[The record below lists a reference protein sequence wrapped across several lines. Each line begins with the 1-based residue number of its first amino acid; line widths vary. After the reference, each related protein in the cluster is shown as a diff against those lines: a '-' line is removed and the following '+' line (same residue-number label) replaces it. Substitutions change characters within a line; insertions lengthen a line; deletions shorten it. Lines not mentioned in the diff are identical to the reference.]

1 MKPLHGWRVPSTK
14 LFQISNPSLLTH
26 SAHWRCAFFAFAY
39 GYGARQTILAL
50 RRNGTKR
57 VVYKP

>member
-26 SAHWRCAFFAFAY
+26 SALRRCAFFAFAY

-50 RRNGTKR
+50 LRNRTKR

>member
-26 SAHWRCAFFAFAY
+26 SAHRRYAFFAFAC

-50 RRNGTKR
+50 PRNGTKR